1 MAGIKEAKVL
11 ESVGQNQGLTLDEI
25 VVKTKLTQDDVS
37 FQLSKLCQTNQ
48 ILCRSRPHALGDVF
62 RAEYWPT

>member
-11 ESVGQNQGLTLDEI
+11 DSVKQNQGLTLDEI
-25 VVKTKLTQDDVS
+25 VLKTKLTEGEVS
-37 FQLSKLCQTNQ
+37 SQLSNLCQTNQ
-48 ILCRSRPHALGDVF
+48 ILCRPRPHALGDVF